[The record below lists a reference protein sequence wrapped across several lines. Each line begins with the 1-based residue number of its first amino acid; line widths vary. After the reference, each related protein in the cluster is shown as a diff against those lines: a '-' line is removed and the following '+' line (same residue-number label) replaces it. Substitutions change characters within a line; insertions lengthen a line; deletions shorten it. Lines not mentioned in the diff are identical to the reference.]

1 MSVDKSLNVLVVEDN
16 ANLRKVLINI
26 INKLGFPPALEA
38 EHGQEAWEKVQNEK
52 VGIVLTDWTM
62 PVMDGLELVKKIRGA
77 DKPIRDLPVLM
88 ITAMDTKDSVIAA
101 GQQGV
106 DAYIIKPFSVQT
118 ILQKIEEAV
127 ERRSAGAS

>member
-77 DKPIRDLPVLM
+77 DKPIRDLPILM

>member
-16 ANLRKVLINI
+16 ANLRKVLVNI
-26 INKLGFPPALEA
+26 INKLGFSSALEA
-38 EHGQEAWEKVQNEK
+38 EHGQAAWEKLQSEK

-77 DKPIRDLPVLM
+77 DKPIRDLPILM

>member
-16 ANLRKVLINI
+16 VNLRKVLINI

-52 VGIVLTDWTM
+52 VDIVLTDWTM

-101 GQQGV
+101 GRQGV
-106 DAYIIKPFSVQT
+106 DAYIIKPFNVQT

>member
-16 ANLRKVLINI
+16 ANLRKVLVNI

-52 VGIVLTDWTM
+52 MDIVLTDWTM

-77 DKPIRDLPVLM
+77 DKPIRDLPILM

>member
-52 VGIVLTDWTM
+52 VDIVLTDWTM
-62 PVMDGLELVKKIRGA
+62 PVMDGLEFLKALREEPLDRQPIVVMCTMENDMERIVEAMHAGA
-77 DKPIRDLPVLM
+77 NE
-88 ITAMDTKDSVIAA
+88 
-101 GQQGV
+101 
-106 DAYIIKPFSVQT
+106 YIMKPFT
-118 ILQKIEEAV
+118 EEIV
-127 ERRSAGAS
+127 RDKLEETGVL

>member
-52 VGIVLTDWTM
+52 VGVVLTDWTM

>member
-52 VGIVLTDWTM
+52 VDIVLTDWTM